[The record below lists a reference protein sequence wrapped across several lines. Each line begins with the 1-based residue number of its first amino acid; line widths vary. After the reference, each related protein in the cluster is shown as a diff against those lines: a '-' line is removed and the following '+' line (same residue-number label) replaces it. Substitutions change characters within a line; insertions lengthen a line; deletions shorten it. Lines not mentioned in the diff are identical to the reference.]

1 MSTNIQIL
9 AHVQKEIAKLRDEQ
23 IAFIAASRADTY
35 DEYKKICGVI
45 RGLSLADNVINDLV
59 QKMEKSDE

>member
-1 MSTNIQIL
+1 MNNYKLL
-9 AHVQKEIAKLRDEQ
+9 ALVQKELEKLRDEQ

-45 RGLSLADNVINDLV
+45 RGLSLADSVINDLV
-59 QKMEKSDE
+59 QKMEKNDE

>member
-1 MSTNIQIL
+1 MSTDIQVL
-9 AHVQKEIAKLRDEQ
+9 AYIQKEIAKLRDEQ
-23 IAFIAASRADTY
+23 IAYIAASRADTY